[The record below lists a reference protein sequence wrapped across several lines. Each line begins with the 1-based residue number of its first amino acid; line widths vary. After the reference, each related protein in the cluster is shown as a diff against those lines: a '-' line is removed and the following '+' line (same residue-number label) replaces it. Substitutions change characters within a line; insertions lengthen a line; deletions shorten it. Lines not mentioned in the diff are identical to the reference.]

1 MAGSKV
7 YRSLSSPGQL
17 FDSFASEYDAWFD
30 FDGKSIFAIEVSAFK
45 GILPTLPK
53 PWLEIGVGSGRF
65 AHCLGIETGLD
76 PSIKLLDMASKR
88 GINILLGRGEAV
100 PIANESLGTVFFIV
114 TLCFVDSPLQVL
126 REANRLL
133 KEDGRVVLGLV
144 LRESPW
150 GEFYQ
155 VKKGKGHRF
164 YKYANFYSYEET
176 ERLMGQAGF
185 KTERV
190 LSTLFQRPGEVD
202 HMEASQEGFSPNA
215 GFTIIQ
221 AGKYPRASSGYEAD

>member
-1 MAGSKV
+1 MANSET
-7 YRSLSSPGQL
+7 L
-17 FDSFASEYDAWFD
+17 FDSLAYEYDAWFD
-30 FDGKSIFAIEVSAFK
+30 LEGKHIFAIEASAFK
-45 GILPTLPK
+45 GILPKLPK

-65 AHCLGIETGLD
+65 AQYLGIETGLD

-88 GINILLGRGEAV
+88 GINVFLGRGEEV

-114 TLCFVDSPLQVL
+114 TICFVDSPLKVL
-126 REANRLL
+126 KEANRLL
-133 KEDGRVVLGLV
+133 KRDGRLVLGLV

-164 YKYANFYSYEET
+164 YKHANFYSYEET
-176 ERLMGQAGF
+176 ERLLEQGGF
-185 KTERV
+185 KAERV
-190 LSTLFQRPGEVD
+190 LSTLFQRPGEVN
-202 HMEASQEGFSPNA
+202 HMESPQEGFSPNA

-221 AGKYPRASSGYEAD
+221 AVKYPRGSSGYEEDWP

>member
-1 MAGSKV
+1 MATSET
-7 YRSLSSPGQL
+7 L
-17 FDSFASEYDAWFD
+17 FDSLASEYDAWFD
-30 FDGKSIFAIEVSAFK
+30 LEGKRIFAIEVSAFK

-65 AHCLGIETGLD
+65 AQSLGIETGLD
-76 PSIKLLDMASKR
+76 PSIKLLDMAHKQ
-88 GINILLGRGEAV
+88 GVNVLLGRGEAA
-100 PIANESLGTVFFIV
+100 PIANEAFGTAFFIV
-114 TLCFVDSPLQVL
+114 TICFVNSPLQVL

-133 KEDGRVVLGLV
+133 KRDGRVVMGLV
-144 LRESPW
+144 LRESPL

-164 YKYANFYSYEET
+164 YKHATFYSYEET
-176 ERLMGQAGF
+176 ERLLGQAGF

-202 HMEASQEGFSPNA
+202 HMESPHEGFSPNA

-221 AGKYPRASSGYEAD
+221 AGKYPRGSSEDEEY

>member
-1 MAGSKV
+1 MTTSE
-7 YRSLSSPGQL
+7 LF
-17 FDSFASEYDAWFD
+17 FDSLASEYDAWFD
-30 FDGKSIFAIEVSAFK
+30 FEGKRIFAIEVSAFK
-45 GILPTLPK
+45 GILSMLPK

-65 AHCLGIETGLD
+65 AQSLGIETGLD

-88 GINILLGRGEAV
+88 GINVLLGRGEAA
-100 PIANESLGTVFFIV
+100 PIGNESFGTAFFIV
-114 TLCFVDSPLQVL
+114 TLCFVDSPVRVL
-126 REANRLL
+126 RETNRLL

-150 GEFYQ
+150 GGFYQ
-155 VKKGKGHRF
+155 VKKVKGHRF

-176 ERLMGQAGF
+176 ERLLEQAGF

-190 LSTLFQRPGEVD
+190 LSTLFQKPGEVE
-202 HMEASQEGFSPNA
+202 HMESSQEGFSPNA

-221 AGKYPRASSGYEAD
+221 AGKYPRGSSEDEED